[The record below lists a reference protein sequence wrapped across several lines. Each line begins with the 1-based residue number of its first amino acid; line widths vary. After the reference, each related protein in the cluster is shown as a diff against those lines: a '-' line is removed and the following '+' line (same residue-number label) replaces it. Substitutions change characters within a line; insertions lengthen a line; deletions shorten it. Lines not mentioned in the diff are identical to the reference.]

1 MSVGR
6 ICTREVHLALEQESI
21 SEVAQ
26 RMALNNVGCL
36 VVTSDSRR
44 PVGMITDR
52 DITTKIIAKRM
63 DANLTTVAEAMT
75 SHPKVIQ
82 EVTPIEEAVVLMRN
96 NGIRRLPVVNGSGQ
110 LVGLVCLDDVLD
122 LLLEEFSDIRQL
134 LRAQSGLQRK
144 MA

>member
-6 ICTREVHLALEQESI
+6 ICTREVHLASEQESI

-44 PVGMITDR
+44 PVGIITDR

>member
-6 ICTREVHLALEQESI
+6 ICTREVHIASEQESI

-26 RMALNNVGCL
+26 RMAVNNVGCL

-82 EVTPIEEAVVLMRN
+82 EVTPIEEAVALMRN